1 MLPLFQGGDRVDI
14 VRELQEAGFGRVIV
28 LDGAEC
34 GVPEAGS
41 LILALWPYEAER
53 EPMTGEAWVHP
64 YYFASQAAYVAAD
77 AIAKRHAGEGVTW
90 REDIRLKPIFA
101 RLPGFSQGR
110 NTISCVKEYGSRFHV
125 QMLTVTPAL
134 NPTHHLEA
142 DNHPLRCG
150 DCHLCEMACPTNA
163 LEGGVFHRERC
174 LRNWQVGGMAYP
186 EAVRRKMGT
195 RLVGC
200 DECQR
205 CCPHNPAPK
214 GEKAPMPVT
223 LEELLRSPKEAAITL
238 RRHIGATV
246 TMFNRVLMGACI
258 IAGGTGRRDLIPHLW
273 RHAGSPS
280 AAVAE
285 HARWAL
291 EELGVRYIP
300 PDEPEI
306 P

>member
-1 MLPLFQGGDRVDI
+1 MDVI
-14 VRELQEAGFGRVIV
+14 RELYDAGFRQVLV

-41 LILALWPYEAER
+41 LVLALWPYEAE
-53 EPMTGEAWVHP
+53 EKTMTGEAWVHP

-77 AIAKRHAGEGVTW
+77 EIARRHAGEGVTW

-110 NTISCVKEYGSRFHV
+110 NTISAVEGCGSRFHV

-134 NPTHHLEA
+134 TPTHHLEA
-142 DNHPLRCG
+142 EEHPLRCG
-150 DCHLCEMACPTNA
+150 DCHLCEKACPTNA

-174 LRNWQVGGMAYP
+174 LRNWQVGGTPYP
-186 EAVRRKMGT
+186 EEVRRRMGK
-195 RLVGC
+195 RLIGC

-205 CCPHNPAPK
+205 CCPHNPAPQ
-214 GEKAPMPVT
+214 GDAAPMPVT
-223 LEELLRSPKEAAITL
+223 LEEIMRTPKDAAKTL

-258 IAGGTGRRDLIPHLW
+258 IAGCTGRRDLIPHLW
-273 RHAGSPS
+273 RHAGAPS

-300 PDEPEI
+300 PEEPDI